1 MNHSHIKKKGTAIRL
16 FGYLGR
22 QKVKLIL
29 ILTSI
34 VFSTVLALA
43 TPLVIGRTINHIA
56 EGVKEAITTR
66 NHFQVNLQTMGGL
79 LSLLLALYLLN
90 FAFKYFEQY
99 LMSGVAETICFNM
112 RQDLSSKL
120 ERLPLRFYDSTEKG
134 EILSRA
140 TNDIEKVAES
150 LREGLGQFITAVI
163 TIVGSIILMLYI
175 QPLLTFISL
184 FTMGIATTVT
194 IFIAKR
200 SRRNFSS
207 YQATLGHLNAN
218 IEEVFTG
225 QLVIKAFN
233 HEKTTIEDFRK
244 INNKLCEASC
254 KAQIS
259 MYIVPPIVRVIN
271 SFGYILI
278 ALLSGLFIIQGRLSI
293 GIVQAFI
300 QYTDRISEPV
310 IECSFIINTMQSAI
324 AASQR
329 FFEIMD
335 KTEEVPESQ
344 AALKNLNPK
353 GAVSFEHVRFGYKDD
368 AILMHD
374 VNIRV
379 KSGDKIAIVGP
390 TGAGKTTL
398 VNLLMRFYE
407 IQEGK
412 ITIDGIDIKN
422 LSRTDLRQ
430 NFGMVLQDT
439 WLFGGTIR
447 DNIAYSNFEATDDQ
461 VIAAAKAARI
471 DHFIRTMPE
480 GYNTEVSED
489 ASNLS
494 QGQRQLLT
502 IARVILANPS
512 ILILDEA
519 TSSVDTRTEMEIQ
532 KAMNNLMKDRTSFII
547 AHRLS
552 TIRDADSILVM
563 NNGTIIEQGTHT
575 ELLEQKGF
583 YENLYNSQF
592 INGVVSE

>member
-16 FGYLGR
+16 FSYLGR

-43 TPLVIGRTINHIA
+43 TPLVIGKTINHIA
-56 EGVKEAITTR
+56 DGVKEAITRGT
-66 NHFQVNLQTMGGL
+66 HFQVNLQTMGGL
-79 LSLLLALYLLN
+79 LGLLLALYLLN
-90 FAFKYFEQY
+90 FALKYFEQY
-99 LMSGVAETICFNM
+99 LMSDVAETICFNM

-140 TNDIEKVAES
+140 TSDIEKVAES

-175 QPLLTFISL
+175 NPLLTFISL

-194 IFIAKR
+194 AFIAKR
-200 SRRNFSS
+200 SRRNFSN
-207 YQATLGHLNAN
+207 YQTTLGHLNAN

-233 HEKTTIEDFRK
+233 HEKTTIEDFQK
-244 INNKLCEASC
+244 INNKLCEVSC

-278 ALLSGLFIIQGRLSI
+278 ALLSGLFIIQGKLSI

-329 FFEIMD
+329 FFEILD

-344 AALKNLNPK
+344 GAIKNLNPQ
-353 GAVSFEHVRFGYKDD
+353 GAVVFEHVRFGYNDD

-407 IQEGK
+407 IQGGK

-422 LSRTDLRQ
+422 LSHADLRQ

-532 KAMNNLMKDRTSFII
+532 KAMDNLMKGRTSFII

-552 TIRDADSILVM
+552 TIRDANSILVM

-592 INGVVSE
+592 INGIVSE